1 MTNLEI
7 EGFLTIV
14 KEGSLSRAAK
24 KLFVSQPALSRRMKA
39 LEDELGYTLVV
50 RKKGIKNIEL
60 TEEGRAFIPVAK
72 KWRLL
77 WKEARDISRL
87 DRSLILN
94 IAAVDSVSTYILPK
108 VYKKFLKE
116 YPDINMSVR
125 MLHSQEAYEYVESG
139 MLDLAFISDDM
150 YSPNVETIPAFTE
163 QMLLIC
169 AENANYPRVVH
180 PSMLDVTRQIRMPWN
195 PEYDMWHN
203 YWFDSRVRPR
213 VFLDKMSLL
222 EEFLFWQDN
231 WAIVPASVAHN
242 LESKGGI
249 AVREI
254 EDGPSDRIIYY
265 LLGED
270 RKPGTVNAFLNCLKG
285 FLDTSLIPD
294 KPDEQGNSF

>member
-7 EGFLTIV
+7 EGFLSIV
-14 KEGSLSRAAK
+14 KEGSISRAAE

-39 LEDELGYTLVV
+39 LEDELGYTLVI

-87 DRSLILN
+87 DRTLILN
-94 IAAVDSVSTYILPK
+94 IAAVDSVSTYILPQ
-108 VYKKFLKE
+108 VYKKFLME
-116 YPDINMSVR
+116 NPDINMSVR
-125 MLHSQEAYEYVESG
+125 MLHSQEAYEYVEGG
-139 MLDLAFISDDM
+139 MVDLAFISDDM
-150 YSPNVETIPAFTE
+150 YSSNVETIPAFTE
-163 QMLLIC
+163 RMLFIC
-169 AENANYPRVVH
+169 GDKAKYPRVVH
-180 PSMLDVTRQIRMPWN
+180 PSMLDAASQIRLPWN

-203 YWFDSRVRPR
+203 YWFDSRVKSR

-231 WAIVPASVAHN
+231 WAIVPASVAYR

-254 EDGPSDRIIYY
+254 EEGPSDRIIYY

-285 FLDTSLIPD
+285 CLDTSLISDIPY
-294 KPDEQGNSF
+294 EQCNSF

>member
-7 EGFLTIV
+7 EGFLSIV
-14 KEGSLSRAAK
+14 KEGSISRAAE

-39 LEDELGYTLVV
+39 LEDELGYTLVI

-87 DRSLILN
+87 DRTLILN
-94 IAAVDSVSTYILPK
+94 IAAVDSVSTYILPQ
-108 VYKKFLKE
+108 VYKKFLME
-116 YPDINMSVR
+116 NPDINMSVR
-125 MLHSQEAYEYVESG
+125 MLHSQEAYEYVEGG
-139 MLDLAFISDDM
+139 MVDLAFISDDM

-163 QMLLIC
+163 RMLFIC
-169 AENANYPRVVH
+169 GDKAKYPRVVH
-180 PSMLDVTRQIRMPWN
+180 PSMLDAASQIRLPWN

-203 YWFDSRVRPR
+203 YWFDNRVKSR

-231 WAIVPASVAHN
+231 WAIVPASVAYR

-254 EDGPSDRIIYY
+254 EEGPSDRIIYY

-285 FLDTSLIPD
+285 CLDTSLISDIPY
-294 KPDEQGNSF
+294 EQCNSF